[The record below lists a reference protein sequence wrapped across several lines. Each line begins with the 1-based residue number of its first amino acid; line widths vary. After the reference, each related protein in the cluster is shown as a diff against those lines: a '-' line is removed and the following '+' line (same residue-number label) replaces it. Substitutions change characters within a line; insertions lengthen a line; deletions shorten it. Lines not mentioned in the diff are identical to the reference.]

1 MKKHD
6 TVFQRDR
13 QQPVC
18 GKRMGEELGDEVVSV
33 NERLKNKNR
42 EALRSQTPFVVVS
55 PVYAWRLPRV
65 VEGFILETAFEGN
78 ADVYFV
84 LTCGGDVGLA
94 GKYAKKLC
102 AKKDL
107 RTMGLW
113 GYGCRRTISPC
124 TRRPA
129 RRRHGR

>member
-1 MKKHD
+1 MILYFSG
-6 TVFQRDR
+6 TGNSRYVA
-13 QQPVC
+13 
-18 GKRMGEELGDEVVSV
+18 KRMGEELGDEVVSV

-84 LTCGGDVGLA
+84 LTCGGDGWPGSMQRSFVQ
-94 GKYAKKLC
+94 
-102 AKKDL
+102 KKDL